1 MFISSSC
8 RDLGLIFVQFALLL
22 PVGQWVFDKSRVLL
36 NLKQDPAVVSVVP
49 VVFVVLKTS
58 SSKAH
63 RAIRV
68 DLRYLCS
75 LILKQLSRV
84 RLLIRVLC
92 AIRVSVVFT
101 QNLPQ
106 KRNRLR
112 CPTKQA
118 SLAHEASFIAQR
130 SKLHFFGVFS

>member
-84 RLLIRVLC
+84 RLLIRVLS
-92 AIRVSVVFT
+92 AIRVSIRVHAEFVPKT
-101 QNLPQ
+101 Q
-106 KRNRLR
+106 
-112 CPTKQA
+112 QA
-118 SLAHEASFIAQR
+118 SLPNEAGFI
-130 SKLHFFGVFS
+130 GT

>member
-75 LILKQLSRV
+75 FKDLKQQSRV
-84 RLLIRVLC
+84 RLIRVLS
-92 AIRVSVVFT
+92 AIRVSIRVHAVFVPKT
-101 QNLPQ
+101 Q
-106 KRNRLR
+106 
-112 CPTKQA
+112 QA
-118 SLAHEASFIAQR
+118 SLPNEAGFI
-130 SKLHFFGVFS
+130 GT